1 MDSGGA
7 GHPHVGCI
15 GAEQRLER
23 DSEDTLS
30 SEKCKPA
37 EVQVPIHLQR
47 GPEGEEAGVQLF
59 RGLQAKRQGAELY
72 RVR

>member
-7 GHPHVGCI
+7 GHPHVGCK

-23 DSEDTLS
+23 DCEEALS

-47 GPEGEEAGVQLF
+47 EPEGEEAGVQQL
-59 RGLQAKRQGAELY
+59 RGLQTKRQGAELY